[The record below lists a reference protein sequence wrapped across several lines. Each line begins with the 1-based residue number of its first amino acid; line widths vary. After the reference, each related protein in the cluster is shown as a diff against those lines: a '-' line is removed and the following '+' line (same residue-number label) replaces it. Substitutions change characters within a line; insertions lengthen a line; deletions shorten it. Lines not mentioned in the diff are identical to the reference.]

1 MPYITK
7 VTQYFS
13 IGDGWMIWMS
23 LSVDE
28 NFDIT
33 ESKFYILA
41 PEEAEAMYGSGLS
54 IDGSRW
60 MEYMDRETMDRILKE
75 REICQE

>member
-1 MPYITK
+1 M
-7 VTQYFS
+7 TQYFS

-33 ESKFYILA
+33 ESEFYILT
-41 PEEAEAMYGSGLS
+41 PEEVEAMYGSGLS
-54 IDGSRW
+54 IDRSRW

-75 REICQE
+75 RE

>member
-1 MPYITK
+1 MISGRICPILPRPR
-7 VTQYFS
+7 S
-13 IGDGWMIWMS
+13 IS
-23 LSVDE
+23 
-28 NFDIT
+28 
-33 ESKFYILA
+33 ESEFYILT
-41 PEEAEAMYGSGLS
+41 PEEVEAMYGSGLS

>member
-1 MPYITK
+1 
-7 VTQYFS
+7 
-13 IGDGWMIWMS
+13 MS

-33 ESKFYILA
+33 ESEFYILT
-41 PEEAEAMYGSGLS
+41 PEEVEAMYGSGLS
-54 IDGSRW
+54 IDRSRW

-75 REICQE
+75 RE